1 MTLPELPSFVRS
13 RTDLDGYT
21 LYRSSSPRRDRDVG
35 CVVLVTVDTDSE
47 ATARAWVDSVF
58 VALAS
63 EPNPH
68 PGGLSAA
75 FHIRD
80 DGKRVINVA
89 EWVSAQDHID
99 AMSDGNGIGSP
110 TADWRRVQN
119 FPGVRHVSV
128 ERYRPAARPHAG
140 PSRTA

>member
-1 MTLPELPSFVRS
+1 MTLPALPSFVRD
-13 RTDLDGYT
+13 RTELDGYQ
-21 LYRSSSPRRDRDVG
+21 LYRSGSPRGDQQVG

-75 FHIRD
+75 FHIRA
-80 DGKRVINVA
+80 DGKRVINYA
-89 EWVSAQDHID
+89 EWVSAEDHLD
-99 AMSDGNGIGSP
+99 ALSSGGGVGSA

-119 FPGVRHVSV
+119 FPGVQHVSV
-128 ERYRPAARPHAG
+128 ERYQPLAQVQAEVE
-140 PSRTA
+140 

>member
-1 MTLPELPSFVRS
+1 MTLPQLPSFVRN
-13 RTDLDGYT
+13 RKELDGFT
-21 LYRSSSPRRDRDVG
+21 LYRSGEPRGDKKVG
-35 CVVLVTVDTDSE
+35 CVVLVTVDTDNE

-68 PGGLSAA
+68 PGGVSAA

-89 EWVSAQDHID
+89 EWVSAEDHAD
-99 AMSDGNGIGSP
+99 AVSAGSNGVGSQ

-119 FPGVRHVSV
+119 FPGVQHVSV
-128 ERYRPAARPHAG
+128 QRYEPLAKVQAEVE
-140 PSRTA
+140 

>member
-1 MTLPELPSFVRS
+1 MTLPALPSFFRS
-13 RTDLDGYT
+13 RTDLDGFK
-21 LYRSSSPRRDRDVG
+21 LYRASNPRGDRDVG

-47 ATARAWVDSVF
+47 ATAKAWVDSVF

-80 DGKRVINVA
+80 DGKRVVNVA
-89 EWVSAQDHID
+89 EWVSAADHVD
-99 AMSDGNGIGSP
+99 AVSDGNGVGSR

-119 FPGVRHVSV
+119 FPGVQHVGV
-128 ERYRPAARPHAG
+128 ERYEPLAKVQAEVE
-140 PSRTA
+140 

>member
-1 MTLPELPSFVRS
+1 MTLPVLPQFVRS
-13 RTDLDGYT
+13 RTDLDGYR
-21 LYRSSSPRRDRDVG
+21 LYRRSYPSRGRQVG
-35 CVVLVTVDTDSE
+35 CVVLVTVDTEDE

-68 PGGLSAA
+68 PGGITAA

-80 DGKRVINVA
+80 DGKRVINYA
-89 EWVSAQDHID
+89 EWVSAQDHVD
-99 AMSDGNGIGSP
+99 AVSGGNGVGSR

-119 FPGVRHVSV
+119 FPGVQHVSV
-128 ERYRPAARPHAG
+128 ERYQPLAKVQAEVE
-140 PSRTA
+140 

>member
-1 MTLPELPSFVRS
+1 MTLPALPSFFRS
-13 RTDLDGYT
+13 RTDLDGFT
-21 LYRSSSPRRDRDVG
+21 LYRSSNPRPDRDVG

-80 DGKRVINVA
+80 DGKRVVNVA
-89 EWVSAQDHID
+89 EWVSAADHLD
-99 AMSDGNGIGSP
+99 ALSGGGGVGSP

-119 FPGVRHVSV
+119 FPGVRHVGV
-128 ERYRPAARPHAG
+128 ERYEPLAKVQAEVE
-140 PSRTA
+140 

>member
-1 MTLPELPSFVRS
+1 MTLPVLPQFVRS
-13 RTDLDGYT
+13 RTDLDGYR
-21 LYRSSSPRRDRDVG
+21 LYRRSYPNRGRQVG
-35 CVVLVTVDTDSE
+35 CVVLVTVDTEDE

-68 PGGLSAA
+68 PGGITAA

-80 DGKRVINVA
+80 DGKRVINYA
-89 EWVSAQDHID
+89 EWVSAQDHVD
-99 AMSDGNGIGSP
+99 AVSGGNGVGSR

-119 FPGVRHVSV
+119 FPGVQHVSV
-128 ERYRPAARPHAG
+128 ERYQPLAKVQAEVE
-140 PSRTA
+140 

>member
-1 MTLPELPSFVRS
+1 MTLPALPSFIHN
-13 RTDLDGYT
+13 RTDLDGFT
-21 LYRSSSPRRDRDVG
+21 LYRAGNPRGDRDVG
-35 CVVLVTVDTDSE
+35 CVVLVTVDTDSL

-63 EPNPH
+63 DPNPH
-68 PGGLSAA
+68 PGGISAA

-89 EWVSAQDHID
+89 EWVSAADHAD
-99 AMSDGNGIGSP
+99 AVSSGGGVGSR

-119 FPGVRHVSV
+119 FPGVQHVGVQRYQPLAKVQAEV
-128 ERYRPAARPHAG
+128 E
-140 PSRTA
+140 

>member
-1 MTLPELPSFVRS
+1 MTLPELPSFFRS
-13 RTDLDGYT
+13 RTDLDGFK
-21 LYRSSSPRRDRDVG
+21 LYRASAPRGDREVG

-47 ATARAWVDSVF
+47 ATAKAWVDSVF

-68 PGGLSAA
+68 PGGISAA

-80 DGKRVINVA
+80 DGKRVVNVA
-89 EWVSAQDHID
+89 EWVSAADHVD
-99 AMSDGNGIGSP
+99 AVSSGNGVGSR

-119 FPGVRHVSV
+119 FPGVQHVGV
-128 ERYRPAARPHAG
+128 ERYQPLAKVEAEVE
-140 PSRTA
+140 